1 MDPNSGTFVLYI
13 KIIFEREVEIMKK
26 LTAVLLTA
34 LALILC
40 LTGCGG
46 KQTEKDPANGAS
58 GTAKYSFSLAH
69 HHAVDSITDHLCT
82 TFAKLVSEK
91 TNGAVEI
98 TTYPS
103 GQLGTEQEVA
113 DGLLAGT
120 QEFGTVTAAVCYVDS
135 VDGFGVDTLPFIFS
149 SWDEINYAFNE
160 ASESLGGALN
170 EKLKDAGARVLGWV
184 PCSGRQMIFVDKDI
198 TSYKQIKGLTM
209 RSPESTLYTQM
220 FKSLGASPVP
230 ITWSECYSAMQTKVA
245 DGMETPIS
253 SIRDMNF
260 VEVTKYCLMTNHM
273 WSTLAL
279 TVTNDVYDS
288 LPEEYQKAVSEA
300 AREASQLAFEE
311 GKQAEAEDI
320 EYCKGRGMVFN
331 EMSEKETDEMAD
343 LMNGMKEE
351 WLKGRPARQE
361 IYDLCLKAVE
371 EYAAKQ

>member
-184 PCSGRQMIFVDKDI
+184 PCGGRQMIFVDKDI

-260 VEVTKYCLMTNHM
+260 SGSNEILPDDQSYVEHLSPYGHQRCL
-273 WSTLAL
+273 
-279 TVTNDVYDS
+279 
-288 LPEEYQKAVSEA
+288 
-300 AREASQLAFEE
+300 
-311 GKQAEAEDI
+311 
-320 EYCKGRGMVFN
+320 
-331 EMSEKETDEMAD
+331 
-343 LMNGMKEE
+343 
-351 WLKGRPARQE
+351 
-361 IYDLCLKAVE
+361 
-371 EYAAKQ
+371 